1 MNNNPRA
8 RAILATCILLA
19 LLAPGFAL
27 ARRQPA
33 SPSPAAPSP
42 ENWLP
47 IILNERQPTSILPAT
62 ATGTATATATPTGT
76 QTTTATATST
86 STPTN
91 TATAT
96 IPLNTPSA
104 TTKPTVD
111 AQATTSLEITN
122 GTGFVLTYSLEGP
135 TFGDGV
141 LRATQ
146 SIIIPIATG
155 HYTVT
160 GRTQCTSAPFDN
172 DYTVPNVIYQITFVC
187 Q

>member
-1 MNNNPRA
+1 MINDPRA
-8 RAILATCILLA
+8 RAILATCILLV

-27 ARRQPA
+27 ARRQQA
-33 SPSPAAPSP
+33 GPSPAAPRP

-47 IILNERQPTSILPAT
+47 LILNERQPTSNLPAT
-62 ATGTATATATPTGT
+62 ATGTSTATPTGT
-76 QTTTATATST
+76 RTATATSTAT

-96 IPLNTPSA
+96 VALNTPTA
-104 TTKPTVD
+104 TIQPTVD
-111 AQATTSLEITN
+111 ANATTSLELVN

-160 GRTQCTSAPFDN
+160 ASTQCTGAPYKN
-172 DYTVPNVIYQITFVC
+172 IDYTMPNVIYQITFIC